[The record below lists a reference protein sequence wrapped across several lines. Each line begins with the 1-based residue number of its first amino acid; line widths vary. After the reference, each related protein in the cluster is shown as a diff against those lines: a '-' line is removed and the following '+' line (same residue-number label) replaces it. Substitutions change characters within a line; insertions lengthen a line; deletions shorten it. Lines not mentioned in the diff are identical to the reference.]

1 MKQNGTSKVFFSKI
15 VGLLLFLVILAVA
28 NLLIP
33 FINNEIYFKTVHF
46 FNDNLLFLVILSVI
60 FLISALFDA
69 LFFPFNLPAPI
80 FNAIGGVLV
89 AVFVFRIFGFID
101 LVGKIDVFRN
111 LSLIAYP
118 IYFLVFVFVV
128 IFGYIGIFARL
139 FKIGFEEK
147 TQYKKPKIKKEQNIE
162 WIDVGNQFKLFLYN
176 VGKVMNESFS
186 KKKKNKK

>member
-1 MKQNGTSKVFFSKI
+1 MKQNSIPKVFFSKI
-15 VGLLLFLVILAVA
+15 AGLLLFLVILAVA

-33 FINNEIYFKTVHF
+33 FINNEIYFKTIYF
-46 FNDNLLFLVILSVI
+46 FNNNLLFLVILSVI
-60 FLISALFDA
+60 FLIGALFDA

-111 LSLIAYP
+111 LSLLAYL
-118 IYFLVFVFVV
+118 IYFLIFVFVI
-128 IFGYIGIFARL
+128 IFGYIGIFAKL
-139 FKIGFEEK
+139 FRIGFEEK
-147 TQYKKPKIKKEQNIE
+147 EPYERPKRKKEKNIK
-162 WIDVGNQFKLFLYN
+162 WTDVADQFKLFFYN

-186 KKKKNKK
+186 KNKKNKK